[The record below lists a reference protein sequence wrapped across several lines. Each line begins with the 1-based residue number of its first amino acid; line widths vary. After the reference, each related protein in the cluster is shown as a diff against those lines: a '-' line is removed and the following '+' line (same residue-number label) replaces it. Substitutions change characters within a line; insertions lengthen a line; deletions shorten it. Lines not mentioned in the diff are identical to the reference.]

1 MGYLAIILGIL
12 LFGILGFIL
21 LPVLVNLTK
30 SAIHRCAKCLNEV
43 KTNSYF
49 GLSSMDDNIVSFQ
62 MGSAGV
68 ILTRR
73 LLLYIALVLTAS
85 LGIYTVLKVESTHNH
100 DEGKNLTAV
109 YVCVVPIDYGI
120 TWPQYIKDC
129 GIQALQKNSR
139 EARVSY
145 NMHYANRGIEWD
157 GYVVRVKIEE
167 DVDPLNTLH
176 HSATILVKMATDD
189 VAG

>member
-1 MGYLAIILGIL
+1 VEYRPSLLGYLAIILGIL

-21 LPVLVNLTK
+21 LPVFVNLTK

-62 MGSAGV
+62 LGSAGV

-100 DEGKNLTAV
+100 DEGKV
-109 YVCVVPIDYGI
+109 
-120 TWPQYIKDC
+120 
-129 GIQALQKNSR
+129 
-139 EARVSY
+139 
-145 NMHYANRGIEWD
+145 
-157 GYVVRVKIEE
+157 
-167 DVDPLNTLH
+167 
-176 HSATILVKMATDD
+176 
-189 VAG
+189 